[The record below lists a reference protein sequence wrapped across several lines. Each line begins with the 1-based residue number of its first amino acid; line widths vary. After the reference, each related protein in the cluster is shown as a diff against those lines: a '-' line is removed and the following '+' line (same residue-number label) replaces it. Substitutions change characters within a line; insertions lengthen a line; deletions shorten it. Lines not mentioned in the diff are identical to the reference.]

1 MPARS
6 LGVLTILAT
15 AVTATVT
22 EVPKLWSVQPGD
34 PDNADRL
41 YGNGDII
48 NIVIGQPL
56 KEVEKSADYPAGVT
70 MPKTEVDKLVTFHDD
85 TGADISI
92 GTDYTAVW
100 EPFNVLDHLVITVTD
115 KTGASTAVLQGFTFS
130 VRCRASDGHS
140 VKLIGYSGT
149 GTGECDP
156 TAEDGETSP
165 GAVSTTVNWGKGRPK
180 IDRVLSSTTK
190 KDVPLAAGDTIT
202 VTFEAPTDQ
211 PDGGGLSGKA
221 MVDALLQARNSSGAA
236 QFFRRRAIR
245 PRHAPHTP
253 PSPAVPPRR

>member
-1 MPARS
+1 MAARS
-6 LGVLTILAT
+6 LGVLTLLAT
-15 AVTATVT
+15 SVTGHD

-34 PDNADRL
+34 PDNADRE
-41 YGNGDII
+41 YGNGDIFT
-48 NIVIGQPL
+48 IVIGQPL
-56 KEVEKSADYPAGVT
+56 KEVEKSVAAGVT
-70 MPKTEVDKLVTFHDD
+70 MDKGEVDKIVTFHDD

-180 IDRVLSSTTK
+180 IDSVLSSTTK
-190 KDVPLAAGDTIT
+190 EEHTAIT
-202 VTFEAPTDQ
+202 TLVT
-211 PDGGGLSGKA
+211 L
-221 MVDALLQARNSSGAA
+221 
-236 QFFRRRAIR
+236 R
-245 PRHAPHTP
+245 PITRC
-253 PSPAVPPRR
+253 S